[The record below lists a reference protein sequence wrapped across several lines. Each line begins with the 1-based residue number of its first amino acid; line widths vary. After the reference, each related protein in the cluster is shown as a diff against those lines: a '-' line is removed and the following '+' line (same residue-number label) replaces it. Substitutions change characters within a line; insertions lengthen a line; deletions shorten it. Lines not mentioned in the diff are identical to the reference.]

1 MQTRNEPIP
10 RIRRRPSRREILRRR
25 LRALTCMAIKA
36 AAFAAGMLLAL
47 AVCQLPAGDL
57 LAMVLMIYLFIR
69 K

>member
-10 RIRRRPSRREILRRR
+10 RIRRRLSRREILRRR
-25 LRALTCMAIKA
+25 LRALACMAVKA

-57 LAMVLMIYLFIR
+57 LAMVLMIYLFC

>member
-1 MQTRNEPIP
+1 MQTRSEPIP
-10 RIRRRPSRREILRRR
+10 RIRRRLSRREIRRR
-25 LRALTCMAIKA
+25 LRALACMAIKT

-57 LAMVLMIYLFIR
+57 LAMVLMIYLFC

>member
-1 MQTRNEPIP
+1 MQTRSEPIP
-10 RIRRRPSRREILRRR
+10 RVRRRPSRREIRRR
-25 LRALTCMAIKA
+25 WLRALACMAVKA

-57 LAMVLMIYLFIR
+57 LAMVLMIYLFC

>member
-10 RIRRRPSRREILRRR
+10 RIRRRPSRREIRRRR
-25 LRALTCMAIKA
+25 LRALACMAVKT
-36 AAFAAGMLLAL
+36 AAFAAGVLLAL

-57 LAMVLMIYLFIR
+57 LAMVLMIYLFC